1 MSLSILTLTAASFA
15 AAKQPNIV
23 WYVRCVAL
31 QLVVDATCAVAGEV
45 ATGTLDAQPHMQ
57 TTAEIDASVRA
68 PRDRTRLHAP
78 VLSLLTLPSSHCHH
92 AQPRFLTDDQDQM
105 LGASFPEKD
114 GVGPMPQTKR
124 DMQFKGSM
132 ATNFFI
138 HTPICCPSRS
148 ELITGMYFH
157 NIKAMPGTKACMHT
171 DSNYVN
177 NNTFAK
183 PLSEA
188 GYKVGTFACLQ
199 FVASASSRA
208 YVHVSSSF

>member
-1 MSLSILTLTAASFA
+1 
-15 AAKQPNIV
+15 
-23 WYVRCVAL
+23 
-31 QLVVDATCAVAGEV
+31 
-45 ATGTLDAQPHMQ
+45 
-57 TTAEIDASVRA
+57 
-68 PRDRTRLHAP
+68 
-78 VLSLLTLPSSHCHH
+78 
-92 AQPRFLTDDQDQM
+92 M

-124 DMQFKGSM
+124 DMQLKGSM

-148 ELITGMYFH
+148 ELVTGMYFH

-188 GYKVGTFACLQ
+188 GYKVGTFVCLQ
-199 FVASASSRA
+199 VSCERLFARLRTAFFLSLSRA
-208 YVHVSSSF
+208 LALSRPLSLSLSLST